1 MRNREMGLLVILT
14 VALCCLMAGCSDD
27 AQTTGGQTLPSYI
40 TAGAF
45 YNQTDGSYVVADV
58 TRGGTTVTS
67 ATINVNGT
75 ALTYGIPLTCEGVT
89 LGTVSLYSGEVNF
102 NPGDVLT
109 LRASLPGENPFYE
122 GNVIVPEEIFFNQ
135 PPPVPQVIAG
145 NPLNTSW
152 NATLNTLFYYLYYS
166 PWDDTDYYEETTTQL
181 AGTIPSAYVIEGNTE
196 LSVSSFNGNDLDDIF
211 AGDDADLG
219 ENDPDPAQTKSY
231 WLASTYDYREFD
243 VEPQQAKE
251 DEAEVLFED
260 SSGRPVVALQILK
273 EDRVNIKGITFTR
286 RIYNAQQITS
296 SGTAQ
301 IQVKLKKNHLAIAD
315 ISVMDSSEKVY
326 FNWNHKREYKSHSKT
341 YSHNI
346 PITPFS
352 TVVIHT
358 KSCDLH
364 YANYSY

>member
-1 MRNREMGLLVILT
+1 MRNRKMGLLVILT
-14 VALCCLMAGCSDD
+14 VILCCLMAGCSDD
-27 AQTTGGQTLPSYI
+27 VQTTGGQTLPSYI

-58 TRGGTTVTS
+58 TRGGVTLSNATVT
-67 ATINVNGT
+67 VNGT
-75 ALTYGIPLTCEGVT
+75 ALTYGIPLTYEGVNLDT
-89 LGTVSLYSGEVNF
+89 IPVYSGEVNF
-102 NPGDVLT
+102 NPGDQLT

-122 GNVIVPEEIFFNQ
+122 GNVIVPGEVLLNQ

-145 NPLNTSW
+145 NPLPASW

-181 AGTIPSAYVIEGNTE
+181 AGTVPSAYVVEGNTE
-196 LSVSSFNGNDLDDIF
+196 LSISSFNGNDLDDIF

-231 WLASTYDYREFD
+231 WMASTYDYRDFT
-243 VEPQQAKE
+243 VEGQEVKG
-251 DEAEVLFED
+251 DEPEILFQD

-273 EDRVNIKGITFTR
+273 EDRVKIEGIMFTR

-296 SGTAQ
+296 AGTAQ
-301 IQVKLKKNHLAIAD
+301 IQVKLKKRHLAIAD
-315 ISVMDSSEKVY
+315 ITVLDSNENPY
-326 FNWNHKREYKSHSKT
+326 FKWNHKRVYKSHSKT

-358 KSCDLH
+358 KSSDLH